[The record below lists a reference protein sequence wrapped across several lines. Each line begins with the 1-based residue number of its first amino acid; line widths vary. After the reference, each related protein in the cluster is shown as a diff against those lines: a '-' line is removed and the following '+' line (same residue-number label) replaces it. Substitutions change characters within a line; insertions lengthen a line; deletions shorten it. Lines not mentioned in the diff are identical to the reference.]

1 MSDVYCSG
9 FGGNFHRLAPGFS
22 ARLAFWGHFAGG
34 EVVVVMV
41 VVAAEEQRSA
51 EYTLHKCVLPGVS
64 DFGPLVK

>member
-1 MSDVYCSG
+1 
-9 FGGNFHRLAPGFS
+9 
-22 ARLAFWGHFAGG
+22 
-34 EVVVVMV
+34 MV